1 MRNCVKYV
9 RSSRSHIGNC
19 DYYQWQSRCQSTW
32 TICYTSLSYVG
43 LSTSQLRAAI
53 FRRDGASLRVA
64 PIYYVAALRCVSVR
78 IFLWDQSFTCHLYL
92 KHLFAWLCVTICA
105 THANLRQRRSAVQ
118 AEYQNTTVWLHTMC
132 HGAAWITLRDNRGWD
147 GCGECA
153 LCTLYA

>member
-9 RSSRSHIGNC
+9 RSSRRRIGNC
-19 DYYQWQSRCQSTW
+19 DYYQWQSRCQSTS

-53 FRRDGASLRVA
+53 FRWDGASLRVA
-64 PIYYVAALRCVSVR
+64 LIYYVAALRCISVR
-78 IFLWDQSFTCHLYL
+78 IFLVRSKLYL
-92 KHLFAWLCVTICA
+92 SLFAWLCVTICA

-118 AEYQNTTVWLHTMC
+118 AEYQKTTVWLYTMC
-132 HGAAWITLRDNRGWD
+132 HGAAWITLRDKRGWD
-147 GCGECA
+147 GCGECV

>member
-64 PIYYVAALRCVSVR
+64 LIYYVAALRCVSVR
-78 IFLWDQSFTCHLYL
+78 IFLVRSKLYL
-92 KHLFAWLCVTICA
+92 SLVFKASLRMIMRHELC
-105 THANLRQRRSAVQ
+105 HACQFEAAALSGASRVS
-118 AEYQNTTVWLHTMC
+118 EHDSLTVYYVSWSCMNYTA
-132 HGAAWITLRDNRGWD
+132 G
-147 GCGECA
+147 
-153 LCTLYA
+153 